1 MTAALTVTRFKTPD
15 GAESMLEAIK
25 DMQTR
30 SLITLI
36 DAAIVTWPQGKSK
49 PRTRQLYNLTG
60 AGAVNGAFWGMLFG
74 ILFFVPLLGV
84 AVGAAMGALSG
95 SMADIGIDDDFIRRV
110 RGEVTEG
117 TSALFLLTTNAVE
130 DRVIN
135 ELKRFDFELIASNL
149 SQDEEDRLKTAFG
162 EEA

>member
-1 MTAALTVTRFKTPD
+1 MAAALTVTKFKTPE
-15 GAESMLEAIK
+15 GAEGMLEAIK

-36 DAAIVTWPQGKSK
+36 DAAIVTWPEGKKK

-60 AGAVNGAFWGMLFG
+60 AGTVNGAFWGMLFG
-74 ILFFVPLLGV
+74 ILFFVPLFGV
-84 AVGAAMGALSG
+84 AIGAAMGALSG
-95 SMADIGIDDDFIRRV
+95 SLADIGIDDNFIKRV
-110 RGEVTEG
+110 RSEVTEG

-130 DRVIN
+130 DRVID
-135 ELKRFDFELIASNL
+135 ELKAFDFELVSSNL
-149 SQDEEDRLKTAFG
+149 SQEEENRLRVAFG